1 MLNHRKK
8 PNNLSIIFTMNHV
21 DKIISAKWMLDD
33 KNNSL
38 LEDHSIVVDGNI
50 IKDIMPS
57 SQVTKS
63 YSTDDIILLR
73 HHIILP
79 GLFNSYNNSSILW
92 MHNQNSIKRKI
103 KNNLYTNYKN
113 NLLEEHHRDVSSKIS
128 ILEMVKNGITT
139 LCDSG
144 TFPESMIDQ
153 AKKANVRCTIGLD
166 IQNTKNRWA
175 DDENQCLDKSLRV
188 FDDYNRDPDIQFFFN
203 PKSIKDVSKKI
214 LNKISNISNELD
226 IPVKMSVYNSEAEIK
241 YSLEN
246 YNCRPIEYLEKME
259 ILNNKFTLLETI
271 NLNEE
276 DIKILKKHRVN
287 LNIDKYTK
295 ISSKNINIKK
305 ILNNKINITMSSG
318 SMIDDSS
325 PDMLEEISILSL
337 LSNVSK
343 EEIGT
348 RDLLN
353 FITINSAKAIG
364 LENRVGLLSRGY
376 LADIIS
382 VNINQLLKRGRP
394 SFNGIERKLK
404 SNDIDNVWMSGRYI
418 MKNKKLMTI
427 MEEKIYDRFISIKN
441 QVLK

>member
-1 MLNHRKK
+1 
-8 PNNLSIIFTMNHV
+8 MNHV
-21 DKIISAKWMLDD
+21 DKIISTKWMLDD

-38 LEDHSIVVDGNI
+38 LEDHSIVVDGNTI
-50 IKDIMPS
+50 QDIMPS
-57 SQVTKS
+57 SQVAKR
-63 YSTDDIILLR
+63 YSTDDKILLQQ
-73 HHIILP
+73 HIILP
-79 GLFNSYNNSSILW
+79 GLINSYNDSSILW
-92 MHNQNSIKRKI
+92 MHNQNSIKKKK
-103 KNNLYTNYKN
+103 KNYLYTDYKN
-113 NLLEEHHRDVSSKIS
+113 DLLDECHRDVSSKIS
-128 ILEMVKNGITT
+128 ILEMVKKGITT

-144 TFPESMIDQ
+144 AFPESMIDQ
-153 AKKANVRCTIGLD
+153 AKKTNVRCTIGLG
-166 IQNTKNRWA
+166 IQNTKSKWA

-188 FDDYNRDPDIQFFFN
+188 FDDYNGDPDIQFFFN
-203 PKSIKDVSKKI
+203 PKSIKDISKEI
-214 LNKISNISNELD
+214 LHKISKISNELD
-226 IPVKMSVYNSEAEIK
+226 IPVKMSVRNSEAEIK
-241 YSLEN
+241 YSIGN

-276 DIKILKKHRVN
+276 DIKILRKYRVN

-295 ISSKNINIKK
+295 ISSKNINIKN

-318 SMIDDSS
+318 SVIDDSS
-325 PDMLEEISILSL
+325 PDMLEETSILSL

-343 EEIGT
+343 EEIKT
-348 RDLLN
+348 KDLLD

-364 LENRVGLLSRGY
+364 LENRVGLLSKGY

-382 VNINQLLKRGRP
+382 VNINELLKRGRP
-394 SFNGIERKLK
+394 SFDGIERKLK

-427 MEEKIYDRFISIKN
+427 IEEKIYDRFISIKN

>member
-1 MLNHRKK
+1 
-8 PNNLSIIFTMNHV
+8 MNHV
-21 DKIISAKWMLDD
+21 DKIISAKWMFDD

-38 LEDHSIVVDGNI
+38 LEDHSIVIDGNI

-63 YSTDDIILLR
+63 YSADDRILLQ

-79 GLFNSYNNSSILW
+79 GLINSYNDSSILW

-103 KNNLYTNYKN
+103 KNNLYTDYKN
-113 NLLEEHHRDVSSKIS
+113 DLLGEHHRDVSSKVS
-128 ILEMVKNGITT
+128 IFEMVKSGITT

-144 TFPESMIDQ
+144 TFPESIIGQ
-153 AKKANVRCTIGLD
+153 AKKTNVRCTIGLG
-166 IQNTKNRWA
+166 IQNTKSKWA
-175 DDENQCLDKSLRV
+175 DDENQCLEKSLRV
-188 FDDYNRDPDIQFFFN
+188 FDDYNGDPDIQFFFN
-203 PKSIKDVSKKI
+203 PKSIKDVSKEI
-214 LNKISNISNELD
+214 LHKISKISNELD
-226 IPVKMSVYNSEAEIK
+226 IPVKMSVCNSEAEIK
-241 YSLEN
+241 YSLAN
-246 YNCRPIEYLEKME
+246 YNCNPIKYLEKME

-276 DIKILKKHRVN
+276 DIKILRKYRVN

-295 ISSKNINIKK
+295 ISSKNINIKN

-318 SMIDDSS
+318 SVIDDSS

-337 LSNVSK
+337 LSNTSK
-343 EEIGT
+343 EEIET
-348 RDLLN
+348 RDLLD
-353 FITINSAKAIG
+353 FITINSAKAMG
-364 LENRVGLLSRGY
+364 LENRVGLLSKGY

-382 VNINQLLKRGRP
+382 LNINELLKRGQL

-404 SNDIDNVWMSGRYI
+404 SNDIDNVWISGRYI

>member
-1 MLNHRKK
+1 
-8 PNNLSIIFTMNHV
+8 MNHV
-21 DKIISAKWMLDD
+21 DKIISTKWMLDD
-33 KNNSL
+33 KNTSL

-57 SQVTKS
+57 SQIAKS
-63 YSTDDIILLR
+63 YSTDDKILLQ

-79 GLFNSYNNSSILW
+79 GLINSYNDSSILW

-103 KNNLYTNYKN
+103 KNNLYMDYKN
-113 NLLEEHHRDVSSKIS
+113 GLLEEHHRDISSKIS
-128 ILEMVKNGITT
+128 ILEMVKRGVTT

-144 TFPESMIDQ
+144 VFPESMIDQ
-153 AKKANVRCTIGLD
+153 AKKTNVRCTIGLG
-166 IQNTKNRWA
+166 IQNTKSKWS

-188 FDDYNRDPDIQFFFN
+188 FDDYNGDPDIQLFFN
-203 PKSIKDVSKKI
+203 PKSIKDVSKEI
-214 LNKISNISNELD
+214 LHKISKISNELD
-226 IPVKMSVYNSEAEIK
+226 IPVKMSVCNSEAEIK
-241 YSLEN
+241 YSLGN
-246 YNCRPIEYLEKME
+246 YNCRPIKYLEKME

-276 DIKILKKHRVN
+276 DIKILRKYRVN

-295 ISSKNINIKK
+295 ILSKNINIKN
-305 ILNNKINITMSSG
+305 ILNNKINITMSSD
-318 SMIDDSS
+318 SVMDDSS

-337 LSNVSK
+337 LSNTSK
-343 EEIGT
+343 KEIET

-353 FITINSAKAIG
+353 FITINSAKAMG
-364 LENRVGLLSRGY
+364 LENRVGLLSKGY

-382 VNINQLLKRGRP
+382 VNINELLKRGRP
-394 SFNGIERKLK
+394 SFDGIERKLK

>member
-1 MLNHRKK
+1 
-8 PNNLSIIFTMNHV
+8 
-21 DKIISAKWMLDD
+21 
-33 KNNSL
+33 
-38 LEDHSIVVDGNI
+38 
-50 IKDIMPS
+50 
-57 SQVTKS
+57 
-63 YSTDDIILLR
+63 
-73 HHIILP
+73 
-79 GLFNSYNNSSILW
+79 
-92 MHNQNSIKRKI
+92 
-103 KNNLYTNYKN
+103 
-113 NLLEEHHRDVSSKIS
+113 
-128 ILEMVKNGITT
+128 
-139 LCDSG
+139 
-144 TFPESMIDQ
+144 
-153 AKKANVRCTIGLD
+153 
-166 IQNTKNRWA
+166 
-175 DDENQCLDKSLRV
+175 
-188 FDDYNRDPDIQFFFN
+188 
-203 PKSIKDVSKKI
+203 
-214 LNKISNISNELD
+214 
-226 IPVKMSVYNSEAEIK
+226 MSVYNSEAEIK

-295 ISSKNINIKK
+295 ISSKNINIKN

>member
-1 MLNHRKK
+1 MHN
-8 PNNLSIIFTMNHV
+8 V
-21 DKIISAKWMLDD
+21 DKIISAKWMFDD

-38 LEDHSIVVDGNI
+38 LENHSIVIDGNI

-57 SQVTKS
+57 SQVAKS
-63 YSTDDIILLR
+63 YSADDKILLQ

-79 GLFNSYNNSSILW
+79 GLINSYNDSSILW

-103 KNNLYTNYKN
+103 KNNLYTEYKN
-113 NLLEEHHRDVSSKIS
+113 DLLDEHHRDVSSEIS
-128 ILEMVKNGITT
+128 IFEMVKSGITT

-153 AKKANVRCTIGLD
+153 VKKTNVRCTIGLG
-166 IQNTKNRWA
+166 IQNTKSKWA

-188 FDDYNRDPDIQFFFN
+188 FDDYNGDPDIQFFFN
-203 PKSIKDVSKKI
+203 PKSIKDVSKEI
-214 LNKISNISNELD
+214 LDKISKISNELD
-226 IPVKMSVYNSEAEIK
+226 IPVKMSVCNSEAEIK
-241 YSLEN
+241 YSLGN
-246 YNCRPIEYLEKME
+246 YNCRPIKYLEKMG

-276 DIKILKKHRVN
+276 DVKILRKYRVN
-287 LNIDKYTK
+287 LNIDKFTK
-295 ISSKNINIKK
+295 ISSKNINIKN

-318 SMIDDSS
+318 SVIDDSS
-325 PDMLEEISILSL
+325 PDMLEEIAILSL
-337 LSNVSK
+337 LSNTPK
-343 EEIGT
+343 EEIET

-353 FITINSAKAIG
+353 FITINSAKAMG
-364 LENRVGLLSRGY
+364 LENRVGLLSKGY

-382 VNINQLLKRGRP
+382 VNINELLKRGRP
-394 SFNGIERKLK
+394 SFDGIERKLK

>member
-1 MLNHRKK
+1 
-8 PNNLSIIFTMNHV
+8 MNRV
-21 DKIISAKWMLDD
+21 DKIISAKWMFDD
-33 KNNSL
+33 NNHSL
-38 LEDHSIVVDGNI
+38 LEDHSIVIDGNI

-57 SQVTKS
+57 SQVAKS
-63 YSTDDIILLR
+63 YSTNDKILLQ

-79 GLFNSYNNSSILW
+79 GLINSYNDSSILW
-92 MHNQNSIKRKI
+92 MHNQNSIKRKK
-103 KNNLYTNYKN
+103 KNNLYTEYKN
-113 NLLEEHHRDVSSKIS
+113 VLLEEHHRDVSSEIS
-128 ILEMVKNGITT
+128 IFEMVKSGITT

-153 AKKANVRCTIGLD
+153 AKKVNVRCTIGLG
-166 IQNTKNRWA
+166 IQNTKSKWA

-188 FDDYNRDPDIQFFFN
+188 FDDYNGDPDIQFFFN
-203 PKSIKDVSKKI
+203 PKSIKDVSKEI
-214 LNKISNISNELD
+214 LNKISKISNELD
-226 IPVKMSVYNSEAEIK
+226 IPVKMSVCNSEAEIK
-241 YSLEN
+241 YSLGN
-246 YNCRPIEYLEKME
+246 YNCRPIKYLEKME

-271 NLNEE
+271 NLDEE
-276 DIKILKKHRVN
+276 DIKILRKYRVN

-295 ISSKNINIKK
+295 ISSKKINIKN

-318 SMIDDSS
+318 SVIDDSS
-325 PDMLEEISILSL
+325 PDMLEEIAILSL
-337 LSNVSK
+337 LSNASE
-343 EEIGT
+343 EEIET

-353 FITINSAKAIG
+353 FITINSAKAMG
-364 LENRVGLLSRGY
+364 LENRVGLLSKGY

-394 SFNGIERKLK
+394 SFDGIERKLK

>member
-1 MLNHRKK
+1 
-8 PNNLSIIFTMNHV
+8 MNHV
-21 DKIISAKWMLDD
+21 DKIISTKWMLDD

-38 LEDHSIVVDGNI
+38 LEDHSIVVDGNTI
-50 IKDIMPS
+50 QDIMPS
-57 SQVTKS
+57 SQVAKR
-63 YSTDDIILLR
+63 YSTDDKILLQQ
-73 HHIILP
+73 HIILP
-79 GLFNSYNNSSILW
+79 GLINSYNDSSILW
-92 MHNQNSIKRKI
+92 MHNQNSIKKKK
-103 KNNLYTNYKN
+103 KNNLYTDYKN
-113 NLLEEHHRDVSSKIS
+113 DLLDECHRDVSSKIS
-128 ILEMVKNGITT
+128 ILEMVKKGITT

-144 TFPESMIDQ
+144 AFPESMIDQ
-153 AKKANVRCTIGLD
+153 AKKTNVRCTIGLG
-166 IQNTKNRWA
+166 IQNTKSKWA

-188 FDDYNRDPDIQFFFN
+188 FDDYNGDPDIQFFFN
-203 PKSIKDVSKKI
+203 PKSIKDISKEI
-214 LNKISNISNELD
+214 LHKISKISNELD
-226 IPVKMSVYNSEAEIK
+226 IPVKMSVRNSEAEIK
-241 YSLEN
+241 YSIGN

-276 DIKILKKHRVN
+276 DIKILRKYRVN

-295 ISSKNINIKK
+295 ISSKNINIKN

-318 SMIDDSS
+318 SVIDDSS
-325 PDMLEEISILSL
+325 PDMLEETSILSL

-343 EEIGT
+343 EEIKT
-348 RDLLN
+348 KDLLD

-364 LENRVGLLSRGY
+364 LENRVGLLSKGY

-382 VNINQLLKRGRP
+382 VNINELLKRGRP
-394 SFNGIERKLK
+394 SFDGIERKLK

-427 MEEKIYDRFISIKN
+427 IEEKIYDRFISIKN

>member
-1 MLNHRKK
+1 
-8 PNNLSIIFTMNHV
+8 MNHV
-21 DKIISAKWMLDD
+21 DKIISAKWMFDD

-38 LEDHSIVVDGNI
+38 LEDHSLVIDGNI

-57 SQVTKS
+57 SHVAKS
-63 YSTDDIILLR
+63 YSTDDKILLK

-79 GLFNSYNNSSILW
+79 GLINSYNDSSILW

-103 KNNLYTNYKN
+103 KNNLYTEYKN
-113 NLLEEHHRDVSSKIS
+113 DLLEEHHRDVSSGIS
-128 ILEMVKNGITT
+128 IIEMVKSGITT

-153 AKKANVRCTIGLD
+153 AKKTNVRCTIGLG
-166 IQNTKNRWA
+166 IQNTKSKWA
-175 DDENQCLDKSLRV
+175 DDENQCLEKSLRV
-188 FDDYNRDPDIQFFFN
+188 FDDYNGDPDIQFFFN
-203 PKSIKDVSKKI
+203 PKSIKDVSKEI
-214 LNKISNISNELD
+214 LHKISKISNELD
-226 IPVKMSVYNSEAEIK
+226 IPVKMSVCNSEAEIK
-241 YSLEN
+241 YSLAN
-246 YNCRPIEYLEKME
+246 YNCNPIKYLEKME

-276 DIKILKKHRVN
+276 DIKILRKYRVN
-287 LNIDKYTK
+287 LNIDKFTK
-295 ISSKNINIKK
+295 ISSKNINIKN
-305 ILNNKINITMSSG
+305 ILNNKINITMSSD
-318 SMIDDSS
+318 SVMDDSS

-337 LSNVSK
+337 LSNTSK
-343 EEIGT
+343 KEIET

-353 FITINSAKAIG
+353 FITINSAKAMG
-364 LENRVGLLSRGY
+364 LENRVGLLSKGY

-382 VNINQLLKRGRP
+382 VNINELLKRGRP
-394 SFNGIERKLK
+394 SFDGIERKLK

>member
-1 MLNHRKK
+1 MYN
-8 PNNLSIIFTMNHV
+8 V
-21 DKIISAKWMLDD
+21 DKIISAKWMFDD

-57 SQVTKS
+57 SQVAKS
-63 YSTDDIILLR
+63 YSTDDKILLQ

-79 GLFNSYNNSSILW
+79 GLINSYNDSSILW
-92 MHNQNSIKRKI
+92 IRDQNSIKSKI
-103 KNNLYTNYKN
+103 KNSLYTDYKN
-113 NLLEEHHRDVSSKIS
+113 DLLEEHHRDVSSKIS
-128 ILEMVKNGITT
+128 IFEMVKSGITT

-153 AKKANVRCTIGLD
+153 AKNTNVRCTIGLG
-166 IQNTKNRWA
+166 IQNTKSKWA
-175 DDENQCLDKSLRV
+175 DNENQCLDKSLRV
-188 FDDYNRDPDIQFFFN
+188 FDDYNGDPDIQFFFN
-203 PKSIKDVSKKI
+203 PKSIKNVSKEI
-214 LNKISNISNELD
+214 LHKISKISNELD
-226 IPVKMSVYNSEAEIK
+226 IPVKMSVCNSEAEIK
-241 YSLEN
+241 YSLGY

-276 DIKILKKHRVN
+276 DIKILRKYRVN

-295 ISSKNINIKK
+295 ISAKNINIKN

-318 SMIDDSS
+318 SVIDNSP

-337 LSNVSK
+337 LSNTPK
-343 EEIGT
+343 EEIET

-353 FITINSAKAIG
+353 FITINSAKAMG
-364 LENRVGLLSRGY
+364 LENRVGLLSKGY

-382 VNINQLLKRGRP
+382 VNISELLKRGRP
-394 SFNGIERKLK
+394 SFDGIERKLK